1 MLTPE
6 KMKAVEVMVLD
17 GRLVLP
23 PGINWAGARQEFIE
37 HVVVGLGLGTGSKS
51 VKCKP

>member
-17 GRLVLP
+17 GLVLP
-23 PGINWAGARQEFIE
+23 PGINWAGARREFME